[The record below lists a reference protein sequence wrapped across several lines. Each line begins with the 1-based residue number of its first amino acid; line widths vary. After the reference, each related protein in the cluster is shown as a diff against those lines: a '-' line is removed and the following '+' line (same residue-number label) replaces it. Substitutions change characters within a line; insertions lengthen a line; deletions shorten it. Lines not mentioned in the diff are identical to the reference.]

1 VTPGR
6 NRRLH
11 AALGAVVAAAFV
23 WWFFQGVNLT
33 AAMQEIREARVFY
46 LAAAVAMSLAGF
58 GHRIARWRYLV
69 APFKWVRMRSLAAAV
84 FMGWT
89 VSAILPGRV
98 GEIARA
104 VVLGRREGL
113 RASALLGT
121 IVLERL
127 LDAFAIVLLL
137 ALSLTAGRTG
147 ALESSQASL
156 LSSIR
161 TGALITSGALAGI
174 AAALLIA
181 HRLRDRIKPAL
192 RTLAEGLPGGLGRR
206 GWSILESFGSGISG
220 ALKDLPTTETPVRL
234 RTWVA
239 VHTII
244 LWLMICGVHFLLLQA
259 FRIEASVFRIPP
271 LLFLITLGL
280 SVPVP
285 AGVGSYHKAVQLG
298 LTGMLGVSSETAT
311 GYAIVSHAV
320 TLGPPALIGALLLAR
335 EGLSLPAVT
344 RMDS

>member
-1 VTPGR
+1 MTSGR
-6 NRRLH
+6 SRRFH
-11 AALGAVVAAAFV
+11 AALSTVVAAAFV
-23 WWFFQGVNLT
+23 WWFFHDVNIT
-33 AAMQEIREARVFY
+33 AAIREIRQARVSY

-58 GHRIARWRYLV
+58 GHRIGRWRYLV
-69 APFKWVRMRSLAAAV
+69 APFKWVPIRSLATAV

-113 RASALLGT
+113 RSSALLGT

-127 LDAFAIVLLL
+127 LDALALVLLL
-137 ALSLTAGRTG
+137 ALSLTAGRAV
-147 ALESSQASL
+147 ALKSSQASL
-156 LSSIR
+156 MLSIR
-161 TGALITSGALAGI
+161 TGALITTGALAGI
-174 AAALLIA
+174 AAALVIA

-192 RTLAEGLPGGLGRR
+192 RSVADRLPAGVGRR
-206 GWSILESFGSGISG
+206 GWSSLESFGSGISG
-220 ALKDLPTTETPVRL
+220 ALKDLPPGETPVHL

-259 FRIEASVFRIPP
+259 FRIDASVFRIPP

-298 LTGMLGVSSETAT
+298 LTGMLGVSNETAT
-311 GYAIVSHAV
+311 GYALVSHAV
-320 TLGPPALIGALLLAR
+320 TLGPPAVIGAWLLAS

>member
-1 VTPGR
+1 MAGR
-6 NRRLH
+6 GPRLR
-11 AALGAVVAAAFV
+11 AIFSAVIAAAFL
-23 WWFFQGVNLT
+23 WWFLQGVNFT
-33 AAMQEIREARVFY
+33 AAVGEIRHARASYV
-46 LAAAVAMSLAGF
+46 AAAVAMSLAGF
-58 GHRIARWRYLV
+58 AHRIGRWRYLV

-104 VVLGRREGL
+104 VVLARREGL

-127 LDAFAIVLLL
+127 LDALAIVLLL
-137 ALSLTAGRTG
+137 ALSLTVGR
-147 ALESSQASL
+147 AAARESSEASL
-156 LSSIR
+156 MSAIR
-161 TGALITSGALAGI
+161 AGALITSGALAGI
-174 AAALLIA
+174 AAALVIA

-192 RTLAEGLPGGLGRR
+192 RTLAEQLPGGLGRR

-220 ALKDLPTTETPVRL
+220 ALKDLPPSDTPVRL

-244 LWLMICGVHFLLLQA
+244 LWLMICGVHLLLLQA
-259 FRIEASVFRIPP
+259 FRIEASVFRVPP

-298 LTGMLGVSSETAT
+298 LTGMLGVSNETAT
-311 GYAIVSHAV
+311 GYALVSHVV
-320 TLGPPALIGALLLAR
+320 TLGPPALIGAVLLAR
-335 EGLSLPAVT
+335 EGLSLPVVT

>member
-1 VTPGR
+1 MAGR
-6 NRRLH
+6 GPRIR
-11 AALGAVVAAAFV
+11 AIFSAVIAAAFM
-23 WWFFQGVNLT
+23 WWFLQGVNVT
-33 AAMQEIREARVFY
+33 AAVGEIRQARPSYV
-46 LAAAVAMSLAGF
+46 AAAVAMSLAGF
-58 GHRIARWRYLV
+58 GHRIGRWRYLV
-69 APFKWVRMRSLAAAV
+69 APFKWVRLRSLAGAV
-84 FMGWT
+84 FIGWT

-104 VVLGRREGL
+104 VVLARREGL

-127 LDAFAIVLLL
+127 LDALAIVLLL
-137 ALSLTAGRTG
+137 ALSLTIGR
-147 ALESSQASL
+147 AAARESSEASL
-156 LSSIR
+156 MSAIR

-174 AAALLIA
+174 AAALVIA

-192 RTLAEGLPGGLGRR
+192 RSLAERLPGGLGRR

-220 ALKDLPTTETPVRL
+220 ALKDLPPSDTPVRL

-239 VHTII
+239 LHTII
-244 LWLMICGVHFLLLQA
+244 LWLLICGVHLLLLQA
-259 FRIEASVFRIPP
+259 FGIEASVFRIPP

-298 LTGMLGVSSETAT
+298 LTGMLGVSNETAT
-311 GYAIVSHAV
+311 GYALVSHAV